1 MQYFFHFLEHCNFSK
16 VELNDPLNIIQDDVN
31 KPNVASN
38 TEEEATS
45 KRLKKVLEK
54 ATYPKCGYC
63 HKIFTEFS
71 NLKVHIAAKHKVMSQ
86 CDFCHEIFNQLED
99 LHECSDS
106 KALIYIMG
114 N

>member
-1 MQYFFHFLEHCNFSK
+1 M
-16 VELNDPLNIIQDDVN
+16 NIIQDDV
-31 KPNVASN
+31 KPNVAN
-38 TEEEATS
+38 AEEEEKDKENESEAAS

-106 KALIYIMG
+106 KALMYIMG